1 MLPCEVNFTVTWLAL
16 DSFLFCSKNVL
27 RISNISLNVYIVEN
41 NLDINKAL
49 SVLKKPVAVRERSLR
64 ATWATIAAPTSPSLP
79 AVAVHEPTL
88 LFVTELRSIN
98 EIKEPWNWHLKS
110 ENIS

>member
-64 ATWATIAAPTSPSLP
+64 ATWATIAA
-79 AVAVHEPTL
+79 VVREPML
-88 LFVTELRSIN
+88 LFITEMGLQ
-98 EIKEPWNWHLKS
+98 KS
-110 ENIS
+110 VF